1 MRIKRSMKIRRR
13 LFAILVAMLT
23 LFPLAGSATTLAAH
37 PWQPHIAIVW
47 PHDGQGN
54 PTTVAQ
60 SRAVN
65 ISVWP
70 STQVS
75 CSEYPELGLSMAK
88 DNEPTQLI
96 RSSGQLIQRTV
107 GGVTFPSLEFNNIP
121 ANLAAEPTAKFRFLC
136 GSSIWAHAADPR
148 TFYPHPLVPT
158 GYCESLSG
166 SLDPR
171 IQIVWPHDEHG
182 QFAPVERAP
191 FVNIAV
197 DLFEHG
203 TLNSVLPEYQ
213 PIELILEIAEG
224 NGPLTFSDRTAQK
237 VTYTVGDKTY
247 PRWVFNNVP
256 VRPSQQ
262 YHFLVRV
269 LPRERKTLSPFAT
282 IWTHARD
289 ARTILPHPQ
298 IPPPCVP

>member
-1 MRIKRSMKIRRR
+1 MKIRRR
-13 LFAILVAMLT
+13 LFVILVAMLT
-23 LFPLAGSATTLAAH
+23 LFPLAGSATTLAAQSSWH
-37 PWQPHIAIVW
+37 PYIAIVW
-47 PHDGQGN
+47 PHDGRGN

-70 STQVS
+70 TKQVS
-75 CSEYPELGLSMAK
+75 CSEYPERSLLMAK
-88 DNEPTQLI
+88 DNEPTQPI
-96 RSSGQLIQRTV
+96 RISGQLIQRTV

-121 ANLAAEPTAKFRFLC
+121 ANLAAEPTAKFRFLYY
-136 GSSIWAHAADPR
+136 GSSVWVHAADPR
-148 TFYPHPLVPT
+148 TFYPHPVVPT
-158 GYCESLSG
+158 GYREPLSG
-166 SLDPR
+166 SLAPR
-171 IQIVWPHDEHG
+171 IQIVWPHDERG

-213 PIELILEIAEG
+213 PIKLFLHIAEG
-224 NGPLTFSDRTAQK
+224 NGALTFLDRTTQK

-256 VRPSQQ
+256 VRPGQQ
-262 YHFLVRV
+262 YHFLVSV
-269 LPRERKTLSPFAT
+269 LPGERKTSSPFAT

-289 ARTILPHPQ
+289 ARTILPYPQ
-298 IPPPCVP
+298 VPPPCVP

>member
-1 MRIKRSMKIRRR
+1 MKTRTR

-23 LFPLAGSATTLAAH
+23 LFPLAGSATTLAAQSSWY
-37 PWQPHIAIVW
+37 PYIAIVW

-70 STQVS
+70 TKQVG
-75 CSEYPELGLSMAK
+75 CSEYPAPGSNALLMAK
-88 DNEPTQLI
+88 DNEPTQPVTI
-96 RSSGQLIQRTV
+96 SGQLIQRTV

-121 ANLAAEPTAKFRFLC
+121 ANLAAEPTAKFRFFYH
-136 GSSIWAHAADPR
+136 GSSIWVHAADPR
-148 TFYPHPLVPT
+148 TFFPNPLVPT
-158 GYCESLSG
+158 GYREPLSG

-213 PIELILEIAEG
+213 PIELMLNIAEG

-237 VTYTVGDKTY
+237 VTYAVGDKTY

-256 VRPSQQ
+256 VRPDQQ
-262 YHFLVRV
+262 YHFLVTV
-269 LPRERKTLSPFAT
+269 SPRERKTLSPFET

-298 IPPPCVP
+298 VPPPCVP

>member
-1 MRIKRSMKIRRR
+1 MKIRRR
-13 LFAILVAMLT
+13 LFVILVAMLT

-47 PHDGQGN
+47 PHDGRGN
-54 PTTVAQ
+54 PTTVARSQ
-60 SRAVN
+60 AVN
-65 ISVWP
+65 VSVWP
-70 STQVS
+70 SKQVI
-75 CSEYPELGLSMAK
+75 CSEYPDPPLGLVMAK

-96 RSSGQLIQRTV
+96 RLSGQLIQRTV

-136 GSSIWAHAADPR
+136 GSNIWVHAADPR
-148 TFYPHPLVPT
+148 TFFPNPLVPT
-158 GYCESLSG
+158 GYCGPSG
-166 SLDPR
+166 DLDPR
-171 IQIVWPHDEHG
+171 IQIVWPHDERG

-203 TLNSVLPEYQ
+203 TLNSVPLEYQ
-213 PIELILEIAEG
+213 PTKLILNIAEG
-224 NGPLTFSDRTAQK
+224 NGPVTFSDLTAQK
-237 VTYTVGDKTY
+237 VTYVVGDKTF

-256 VRPSQQ
+256 VKLGQQ
-262 YHFLVRV
+262 YHFMVWV
-269 LPRERKTLSPFAT
+269 VPRERRDGTLSPYAT

-298 IPPPCVP
+298 VPPPCAP